1 MTLDQRLA
9 QAVRHVADG
18 VVVPEVDP
26 DAVRARAR
34 TNRRRTAALVAAAAV
49 VAVVVAGATVV
60 TGRDASS
67 PLPPAAR
74 SRRRSRS
81 RRPRRPSPTLDLDP
95 GSWEAYTST
104 RYDFTV
110 GHPPDWTEDP
120 ANRDWSW
127 ESDVLDHLSP
137 AHEAFLSPNG
147 HVRVS
152 VWNAPLDASTRE
164 ESIPYLVEWVED
176 YCEES
181 GNSPCTGIAD
191 RAVELCLEKWD
202 CHPGLLVPFENDVQ
216 AFFSGGIYAQDAMTV
231 VAVWRRESSRF
242 VARYGGSQRLLEAF
256 LSTME
261 VWPSSTPRP
270 ASMNDDQPPLGSLIG
285 DTHDTRIRSTG
296 RVGHHDSGA
305 DRGVHVVDR
314 RGPGVGG
321 AHTHHVGRDQRG
333 RGGPPA
339 RGQHQARTTSPPSRR
354 RSFRTRSPRRSRRC
368 STRPWRTTSSAGRR
382 QR

>member
-9 QAVRHVADG
+9 RAVRHVADG

-49 VAVVVAGATVV
+49 VAVVVAGTTVV
-60 TGRDASS
+60 TGPRRELTDAPGGPGLAVDLGVAVDETRS
-67 PLPPAAR
+67 PR
-74 SRRRSRS
+74 W
-81 RRPRRPSPTLDLDP
+81 RPGPGRPTRRPSTTSPSDIRRTGRRTRRPGTGP
-95 GSWEAYTST
+95 GSPTSRT
-104 RYDFTV
+104 
-110 GHPPDWTEDP
+110 
-120 ANRDWSW
+120 
-127 ESDVLDHLSP
+127 HLSP
-137 AHEAFLSPNG
+137 AHEAFLSPDG

-231 VAVWRRESSRF
+231 VAVWRRESSRHDG
-242 VARYGGSQRLLEAF
+242 AYGGSQRLLEAF

-261 VWPSSTPRP
+261 VWPSSTPR
-270 ASMNDDQPPLGSLIG
+270 SQ
-285 DTHDTRIRSTG
+285 
-296 RVGHHDSGA
+296 
-305 DRGVHVVDR
+305 R
-314 RGPGVGG
+314 R
-321 AHTHHVGRDQRG
+321 
-333 RGGPPA
+333 
-339 RGQHQARTTSPPSRR
+339 
-354 RSFRTRSPRRSRRC
+354 
-368 STRPWRTTSSAGRR
+368 
-382 QR
+382 